1 MKTKTKESFTFGAN
15 WLGPMF
21 TVSLNPSPKARFV
34 DKYFRT
40 PDGETCCVSFEESTW
55 LLAQDHPE
63 IAKTIRELER
73 EQLRKFSEDGVGCW
87 LLKVRAPRKA
97 FEKFKEYNKE
107 NRR

>member
-1 MKTKTKESFTFGAN
+1 MSAESFTFGAN

-73 EQLRKFSEDGVGCW
+73 EHLRSLTGSEVGNQLIKI
-87 LLKVRAPRKA
+87 RAPRKV
-97 FEKFKEYNKE
+97 FERLKEYNREDHRK
-107 NRR
+107 